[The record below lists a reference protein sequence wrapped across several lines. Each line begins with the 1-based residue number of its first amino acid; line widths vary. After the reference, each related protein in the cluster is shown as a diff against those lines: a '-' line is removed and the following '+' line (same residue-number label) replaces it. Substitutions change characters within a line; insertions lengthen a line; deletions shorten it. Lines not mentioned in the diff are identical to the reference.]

1 MVTKID
7 EERILAALIANG
19 SIRAAAKAAGIAE
32 STIRNRLNDPVFRV
46 RYDKLRSDLLQ
57 EAAAGLTA
65 KLDSATATIS
75 QIMEDDVNPA
85 SVRLAAS
92 DALLR
97 HCLRYFS
104 TAELE
109 RRIAALEA
117 AQMEADGG

>member
-1 MVTKID
+1 MTKID
-7 EERILAALIANG
+7 EERILTALIANG

-32 STIRNRLNDPVFRV
+32 STIRNRLADPEFRV

-57 EAAAGLTA
+57 EATAGLTA
-65 KLDSATATIS
+65 KLDSATATMTR
-75 QIMEDDVNPA
+75 IMEDDGNPA

-117 AQMEADGG
+117 AQLEPDGG

>member
-1 MVTKID
+1 MTKID

-32 STIRNRLNDPVFRV
+32 STIRNRLADPVFRV

-57 EAAAGLTA
+57 EATAGLTA

-117 AQMEADGG
+117 AQAELDGG

>member
-1 MVTKID
+1 MTKIGD
-7 EERILAALIANG
+7 ERILTALLANG
-19 SIRAAAKAAGIAE
+19 SIRATAKAVGVADA
-32 STIRNRLNDPVFRV
+32 TIRNRLADPVFRV
-46 RYDKLRSDLLQ
+46 RYDQLRADLLQ
-57 EAAAGLTA
+57 EATASMTA
-65 KLDSATATIS
+65 KLDSATATMTR
-75 QIMEDDVNPA
+75 IMEDDGNPA

-117 AQMEADGG
+117 TQAEEG